1 MRRPRRKHPD
11 ARRAETAFAR
21 FLLAVEKGHVELH
34 PRIQDRLHEL
44 DLAPGEVMGAVLDAA
59 REIRI
64 SDSRPMKES
73 WDPPGHAFVWDSARF
88 RRKMYLKFRLEGK
101 RPTVVLYSFHPADY

>member
-11 ARRAETAFAR
+11 AGRAETALAR
-21 FLLAVEKGHVELH
+21 FLLAVEKGYVELH
-34 PRIQDRLHEL
+34 PRIHDRLHEL
-44 DLAPGEVMGAVLDAA
+44 DLALGEVMAAVLDAT
-59 REIRI
+59 REIRM
-64 SDSRPMKES
+64 SDSRPLKET
-73 WDPPGHAFVWDSARF
+73 WDPPGYAFVWDSARF